1 LLAFGLFGLALGL
14 APCHRAVAQEWP
26 NRPPTMIVPFPAGA
40 AADTLARAVA
50 NAPQTSN
57 SYRRAHTGLSAG
69 RPRRGDAFI
78 KASAAVGVFPGRLG
92 QDFADTSVPVTSTTS
107 PSRMGFAIP
116 KKRAT
121 TAELL

>member
-1 LLAFGLFGLALGL
+1 MGLLSFGLFGVALGL
-14 APCHRAVAQEWP
+14 APRH
-26 NRPPTMIVPFPAGA
+26 
-40 AADTLARAVA
+40 RAVA

-57 SYRRAHTGLSAG
+57 SNRRARTVLSPR
-69 RPRRGDAFI
+69 RPRRGDASI
-78 KASAAVGVFPGRLG
+78 KASAAVGVFPCRPG

-121 TAELL
+121 TSELLWASIAA